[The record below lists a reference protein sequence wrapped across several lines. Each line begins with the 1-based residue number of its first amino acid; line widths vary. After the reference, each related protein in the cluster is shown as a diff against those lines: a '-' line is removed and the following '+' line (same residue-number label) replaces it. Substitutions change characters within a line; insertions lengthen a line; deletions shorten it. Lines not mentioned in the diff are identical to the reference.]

1 MARPKKREPEHDRDF
16 AKMDVAQALGRVEQD
31 FMASKSFQQPW
42 LDKFVDYYKM
52 YRHYVDPSTFRDGR
66 SHLFIPYVFHIIETE
81 VPRLV
86 NTLINARPFVQTMP
100 LGLPSPI
107 REERAK
113 KMNYLLDYQFQLR
126 VKFVSLVT
134 DVIKAALIYGTAVT
148 RQGWRVDRRE
158 MSVKRPVVLAGIDT
172 GVWEQVEELVTM
184 YDDPYVRHVPI
195 WDFFFDPSSTELD
208 DARYCIER
216 EWMDYSE
223 VVQLGKTLGLE
234 FKSMDDLKRSAK
246 GGNARADSTNP
257 HLDAIDRTAA
267 SSGTNRRGI
276 EILHYW
282 TPSWYVIVANREFVL
297 ASVASP
303 YMHGKLPY
311 AKWVDTRVPNEW
323 YAIGEVEALEDL
335 QEELNVTRN
344 QRIDNVSLVL
354 TKMFAI
360 SRAANIDPN
369 QLIARPGGFVEV
381 DNVNEDIKELTFTD
395 VTSSSYQEEALIKSD
410 MDRVSGVHDTIRG
423 SETTRRETA
432 TMANLTANAGAERFK
447 LKTALIAYGG
457 MHEMIQQVIRLNQ
470 QFLTEE
476 REALVLGK
484 DGAMSFE
491 RVTPADVAGEY
502 DIVAVG
508 SAVEPMLNVQVQQS
522 NLTTLYSLL
531 KDNPLVEQQGLLRN
545 LFQTFGF
552 KNIDGLM
559 AQVQPAPAQPPAD
572 PMQQLQQMQ
581 AQMTPEQAAGQAQ
594 TEFEAGLPMDMG
606 GMV

>member
-1 MARPKKREPEHDRDF
+1 MARPRKKEPEHDRDF
-16 AKMDVAQALGRVEQD
+16 ARMDMAQTLMRVESD
-31 FMASKSFQQPW
+31 YAASKSFQQPW

-52 YRHYVDPSTFRDGR
+52 YRHYIDPENFRDGR

-86 NTLINARPFVQTMP
+86 NTLINVRPFVQTMP
-100 LGLPSPI
+100 LGLPSPE
-107 REERAK
+107 REMRAK
-113 KMNYLLDYQFQLR
+113 KMNYLLDYQFQLK
-126 VKFVSLVT
+126 VKFVNLIT
-134 DVIKAALIYGTAVT
+134 DVIKSALIYGTAVT

-158 MSVKRPVVLAGIDT
+158 MKVRKPVSLGGIDT
-172 GVWEQVEELVTM
+172 GVWEQVEELVTV

-223 VVQLGKTLGLE
+223 IEQLSTTLGIE
-234 FKSMDDLKRSAK
+234 FKNMPELKRSAK

-257 HLDAIDRTAA
+257 HLDAIARSSS

-276 EILHYW
+276 EVLHYW

-297 ASVASP
+297 SSVASP

-311 AKWVDTRVPNEW
+311 AKWVDTRVPSEW

-360 SRAANIDPN
+360 NRAANIDPN

-423 SETTRRETA
+423 SESSRRETA

-457 MHEMIQQVIRLNQ
+457 MNEMIQQVIRLNQ
-470 QFLTEE
+470 QFLTAG
-476 REALVLGK
+476 REALILGK
-484 DGAMSFE
+484 DGAMSTE
-491 RVTPADVAGEY
+491 TVTPSDVAGEY

-508 SAVEPMLNVQVQQS
+508 SAIEPMLNLQVQQS
-522 NLTTLYSLL
+522 NLTSLYSLL
-531 KDNPLVEQQGLLRN
+531 KDNPLVQQDNLLRN

-552 KNIDGLM
+552 KNIDSLM
-559 AQVQPAPAQPPAD
+559 QPQQPPQPQPPPAPIQQQPVP
-572 PMQQLQQMQ
+572 
-581 AQMTPEQAAGQAQ
+581 MTPEQAAGMAQ
-594 TEFEAGLPMDMG
+594 TDFEAGLPIDMG